1 MKRVAATLIVL
12 AMTVGVLYYLGIG
25 PQIGIEPFAIGAAK
39 GKPEQRNPSQ
49 RRRGGRAVTVKAAA
63 VRVGDVEATL
73 SYVGSLAPNAS
84 VTIAPKTSGRV
95 AKLFVT
101 VGERV
106 KEGQLLGQL
115 AKDELA
121 EELREA
127 QASLRVAQATLK
139 GRQAELEN
147 LKRRQQNVKVLA
159 GKQLVSREEVN
170 NLETQVLSA
179 ESQVDLTKAQMLQ
192 MEARLDNAR
201 IRLSQTEVRS
211 PFAGH
216 VSRRMV
222 DRGALVSPNTPLF
235 EIVDIDRVKVG
246 IAVVEGDYRKVT
258 LGQPVAVKV
267 DAYPDKR
274 FNGTITRMSP
284 VLDPQTR
291 TGEVEIELD
300 NPDGVLKPGMFARTT
315 IVVERKRGVLMVPE
329 ASPVKTSAGYGVFR
343 LTDGGSKVER
353 VEVTPGLNNGGWLEV
368 TGDLRKGDQVVTLG
382 SSLVR
387 HGQRIRV
394 AGDGPRAGS
403 RRGRRMSGREGRGQG
418 RGQGQA
424 RAPGQGQ
431 GRGRGQGQTRV
442 QGQGRGQAREQGQA
456 RGQGQGRRGS

>member
-1 MKRVAATLIVL
+1 MKRVAATLVIL
-12 AMTVGVLYYLGIG
+12 ALAVGVLYYLGIG
-25 PQIGIEPFAIGAAK
+25 PPLGLGPFEIGAAK
-39 GKPEQRNPSQ
+39 NKPEQRNSGQ
-49 RRRGGRAVTVKAAA
+49 ANRGRGRRGGRAVTVKAAK

-73 SYVGSLAPNAS
+73 SYVGSLAPNAA

-139 GRQAELEN
+139 GRQAELQN
-147 LKRRQQNVKVLA
+147 LKRRRQNVKVLA
-159 GKQLVSREEVN
+159 GKELVSRDEVN

-179 ESQVDLTKAQMLQ
+179 EAQVDLTKAQMLQ
-192 MEARLDNAR
+192 MQARLDNAR
-201 IRLSQTEVRS
+201 IRLAHTEVRS

-222 DRGALVSPNTPLF
+222 DRGALVSASTPLF
-235 EIVDIDRVKVG
+235 EVVDIDRVKVG
-246 IAVVEGDYRKVT
+246 IAVVEGDYRRVS

-284 VLDPQTR
+284 VLNPRTR
-291 TGEVEIELD
+291 TAEAEIELD

-329 ASPVKTSAGYGVFR
+329 ASPVKTRAGYGVFR
-343 LTDGGSKVER
+343 LTDEGGKVER
-353 VEVTPGLNNGGWLEV
+353 VKVTPGLRNGGWVEV
-368 TGDLRKGDQVVTLG
+368 TGDLRKGDQIVTLG

-387 HGQRIRV
+387 HGQRIRI

-403 RRGRRMSGREGRGQG
+403 RRGRRGSGQEGR
-418 RGQGQA
+418 
-424 RAPGQGQ
+424 PGG
-431 GRGRGQGQTRV
+431 GRGRAERTQNR
-442 QGQGRGQAREQGQA
+442 
-456 RGQGQGRRGS
+456 

>member
-1 MKRVAATLIVL
+1 MRRVAATLVVL
-12 AMTVGVLYYLGIG
+12 ALAVGGLYYLGIA
-25 PQIGIEPFAIGAAK
+25 PQIGIGPFAIGAAK
-39 GKPEQRNPSQ
+39 GNPEQGNRGQQGNPS
-49 RRRGGRAVTVKAAA
+49 RRRGGGRAVTVKAEA

-73 SYVGSLAPNAS
+73 SYVGSLAPNAA
-84 VTIAPKTSGRV
+84 VTVAPKTSGRV

-127 QASLRVAQATLK
+127 QASLRVAQATHK

-147 LKRRQQNVKVLA
+147 LKRRQQNVNVLA

-192 MEARLDNAR
+192 MQARLDNAR
-201 IRLSQTEVRS
+201 IRLAHTEVRS

-222 DRGALVSPNTPLF
+222 DRGALVSPSTPLF
-235 EIVDIDRVKVG
+235 EVVDIDRVKVG
-246 IAVVEGDYRKVT
+246 IAVVEGDYRKVS

-274 FNGTITRMSP
+274 FGGTITRMSP
-284 VLDPQTR
+284 VLDPGTR
-291 TGEVEIELD
+291 TAGAEIELD
-300 NPDGVLKPGMFARTT
+300 NPDGLLKPGMFARTT

-329 ASPVKTSAGYGVFR
+329 ASPVKTAAGYGVFR
-343 LTDGGSKVER
+343 LSDGGRKVER
-353 VEVTPGLNNGGWLEV
+353 VNVALGLRNGGWVEV
-368 TGDLRKGDQVVTLG
+368 TGDLSMGDRVVTLG

-387 HGQRIRV
+387 PGQQIRV

-403 RRGRRMSGREGRGQG
+403 RRGRRMSGREGQGQG
-418 RGQGQA
+418 RGQG
-424 RAPGQGQ
+424 
-431 GRGRGQGQTRV
+431 
-442 QGQGRGQAREQGQA
+442 REQGQR

>member
-1 MKRVAATLIVL
+1 LKRVAATLVVL
-12 AMTVGVLYYLGIG
+12 AVAVGVLYYLGIG
-25 PQIGIEPFAIGAAK
+25 PPFGLGPFEIGAAK
-39 GKPEQRNPSQ
+39 SKPEQGNTGQRGQGQ
-49 RRRGGRAVTVKAAA
+49 RRRGGRAVTIKAAA
-63 VRVGDVEATL
+63 VRVGDVEARL
-73 SYVGSLAPNAS
+73 SYVGSLAPNAA
-84 VTIAPKTSGRV
+84 VTVAPKTSGRV
-95 AKLFVT
+95 ARLFVT

-127 QASLRVAQATLK
+127 QASLRVAQATHK
-139 GRQAELEN
+139 GRRAELEN
-147 LKRRQQNVKVLA
+147 LKRRRQNVKVLA

-192 MEARLDNAR
+192 MQARLDNAR
-201 IRLSQTEVRS
+201 IRLAHTEVRS

-222 DRGALVSPNTPLF
+222 DRGALVSASTPLF
-235 EIVDIDRVKVG
+235 EVVDIDRVKVG
-246 IAVVEGDYRKVT
+246 IDVVEGDYRKVS

-284 VLDPQTR
+284 VLDPATR
-291 TGEVEIELD
+291 TAEAEIELD
-300 NPDGVLKPGMFARTT
+300 NPDGLLKPGMFARTT

-343 LTDGGSKVER
+343 LTEEGNKVER
-353 VEVTPGLNNGGWLEV
+353 VEVTPGLSNGGWVEV
-368 TGDLRKGDQVVTLG
+368 TGDLRTGDRVVTLG

-418 RGQGQA
+418 EGRRRGQA
-424 RAPGQGQ
+424 RVQGQ
-431 GRGRGQGQTRV
+431 EQGQTR
-442 QGQGRGQAREQGQA
+442 EQGPA

>member
-1 MKRVAATLIVL
+1 MPPLKRVAATLVVL
-12 AMTVGVLYYLGIG
+12 AVAVGVLYYLGIG
-25 PQIGIEPFAIGAAK
+25 PQIGLGPFAIGAAK
-39 GKPEQRNPSQ
+39 GKPEQGDRGQRGPGQ
-49 RRRGGRAVTVKAAA
+49 RRGGGRAVTVKAAA
-63 VRVGDVEATL
+63 VRVGDVAATL
-73 SYVGSLAPNAS
+73 SYVGSLAPNAA
-84 VTIAPKTSGRV
+84 VTVAPKTSGRV

-115 AKDELA
+115 AKDELT

-127 QASLRVAQATLK
+127 QASLRVAQATHK

-147 LKRRQQNVKVLA
+147 LERRQKNVQVLA

-192 MEARLDNAR
+192 MQARLDNAR
-201 IRLSQTEVRS
+201 IRLAQTEVRS

-222 DRGALVSPNTPLF
+222 DRGALVSPSTPLF
-235 EIVDIDRVKVG
+235 EVVDIDRVKVG
-246 IAVVEGDYRKVT
+246 IDVVEGDYRKVS

-274 FNGTITRMSP
+274 FAGTITRMSP
-284 VLDPQTR
+284 VLDPRTR
-291 TGEVEIELD
+291 TAEVEIELD
-300 NPDGVLKPGMFARTT
+300 NPDGVLKPGMFARTN

-329 ASPVKTSAGYGVFR
+329 ASPVKSAAGYGVFR
-343 LTDGGSKVER
+343 LTEEGSKVER
-353 VEVTPGLNNGGWLEV
+353 VEVTPGLSNGGWVEV
-368 TGDLRKGDQVVTLG
+368 TGDLKKGDQVVTLG

-403 RRGRRMSGREGRGQG
+403 RRGRRMSGREGQGQGQG

-424 RAPGQGQ
+424 
-431 GRGRGQGQTRV
+431 
-442 QGQGRGQAREQGQA
+442 QGQGRGQGPTREQGQA

>member
-1 MKRVAATLIVL
+1 MKRVAATLVVL
-12 AMTVGVLYYLGIG
+12 AIAVGVLYYLGIG
-25 PQIGIEPFAIGAAK
+25 PPLGLGPFEIGAARN
-39 GKPEQRNPSQ
+39 KPEQRNSGQ
-49 RRRGGRAVTVKAAA
+49 ANQGRRRGAGRAVTVKTAK
-63 VRVGDVEATL
+63 VRMGNVEATL
-73 SYVGSLAPNAS
+73 SYVGSLAPNAA

-121 EELREA
+121 EDLREA

-147 LKRRQQNVKVLA
+147 LERRRQNVKVLA
-159 GKQLVSREEVN
+159 GKDLVSREEVN

-192 MEARLDNAR
+192 MQARLDNAR
-201 IRLSQTEVRS
+201 IRLAHTEVRS

-222 DRGALVSPNTPLF
+222 DRGALVSASTPLF
-235 EIVDIDRVKVG
+235 EVVDIDRVKVG
-246 IAVVEGDYRKVT
+246 IAVVEGDYRRVS

-267 DAYPDKR
+267 DAYPDER

-284 VLDPQTR
+284 ILNPQTR
-291 TGEVEIELD
+291 TAEAEIELD

-329 ASPVKTSAGYGVFR
+329 ASPVKTRAGYGVFR
-343 LTDGGSKVER
+343 LTDEGSKVER
-353 VEVTPGLNNGGWLEV
+353 VKVTPGLRNGGWVEV
-368 TGDLRKGDQVVTLG
+368 TGDLRRGDQVVTLG

-387 HGQRIRV
+387 HGQRIRI

-403 RRGRRMSGREGRGQG
+403 RRGRRGAGREGR
-418 RGQGQA
+418 
-424 RAPGQGQ
+424 PGG
-431 GRGRGQGQTRV
+431 GRGRAERTRN
-442 QGQGRGQAREQGQA
+442 Q
-456 RGQGQGRRGS
+456 

>member
-1 MKRVAATLIVL
+1 MKRVAATLVIL
-12 AMTVGVLYYLGIG
+12 ALAVGVLYYLGIG
-25 PQIGIEPFAIGAAK
+25 PPLGLGPFEIGAAK
-39 GKPEQRNPSQ
+39 NKPEQRNSGQ
-49 RRRGGRAVTVKAAA
+49 ANRGRGRRGGRAVTVKAAK

-73 SYVGSLAPNAS
+73 SYVGSLAPNAA

-139 GRQAELEN
+139 GRQAELQN
-147 LKRRQQNVKVLA
+147 LKRRRQNVKVLA
-159 GKQLVSREEVN
+159 GKELVSRDEVN

-179 ESQVDLTKAQMLQ
+179 EAQVDLTKAQMLQ
-192 MEARLDNAR
+192 MQARLDNAR
-201 IRLSQTEVRS
+201 IRLAHTEVRS

-222 DRGALVSPNTPLF
+222 DRGALVSASTPLF
-235 EIVDIDRVKVG
+235 EVVDIDRVKVG
-246 IAVVEGDYRKVT
+246 IAVVEGDYRRVS

-284 VLDPQTR
+284 VLNPRTR
-291 TGEVEIELD
+291 TAEAEIELD

-329 ASPVKTSAGYGVFR
+329 ASPVKTGAGYGVFR
-343 LTDGGSKVER
+343 LTDEGGKVER
-353 VEVTPGLNNGGWLEV
+353 VKVTPGLRNGGWVEV
-368 TGDLRKGDQVVTLG
+368 TGDLRKGDRIVTLG

-387 HGQRIRV
+387 HGQRIRI

-403 RRGRRMSGREGRGQG
+403 RRGRRGSGREGR
-418 RGQGQA
+418 
-424 RAPGQGQ
+424 PGG
-431 GRGRGQGQTRV
+431 GRGRAERTQNR
-442 QGQGRGQAREQGQA
+442 
-456 RGQGQGRRGS
+456 

>member
-1 MKRVAATLIVL
+1 MKRLAATLIVL
-12 AMTVGVLYYLGIG
+12 AVAVGVLYYLGIG
-25 PQIGIEPFAIGAAK
+25 PRIGLGPFEIGAAK
-39 GKPEQRNPSQ
+39 SKPEQGNPGQRGPGQ
-49 RRRGGRAVTVKAAA
+49 RRRGGRAVTVKAEK
-63 VRVGDVEATL
+63 VRVGDVEAKL
-73 SYVGSLAPNAS
+73 SYVGSLAPDAA

-115 AKDELA
+115 AKDELT

-147 LKRRQQNVKVLA
+147 LKRRRQNVKVLA
-159 GKQLVSREEVN
+159 GKQLVSRDEVN

-179 ESQVDLTKAQMLQ
+179 ESQVDLTKAQLLQ
-192 MEARLDNAR
+192 MQARLDNAR
-201 IRLSQTEVRS
+201 IRLAHTEVRS

-216 VSRRMV
+216 VSHRMV
-222 DRGALVSPNTPLF
+222 DRGALVSPSTPLF
-235 EIVDIDRVKVG
+235 EVVAIDRVKVG
-246 IAVVEGDYRKVT
+246 IDVVEGDYRKIS

-274 FNGTITRMSP
+274 FDGTITRMSP
-284 VLDPQTR
+284 VLDPRTR
-291 TGEVEIELD
+291 TAEAEIELD
-300 NPDGVLKPGMFARTT
+300 NPDGLLKPGMFARTT

-329 ASPVKTSAGYGVFR
+329 ASPVKTAAGYGVFR
-343 LTDGGSKVER
+343 LTEEGSKVER
-353 VEVTPGLNNGGWLEV
+353 VKITPGLSNGGWVEV
-368 TGDLRKGDQVVTLG
+368 TGDLRQGDRVVTLG

-387 HGQRIRV
+387 NGQQIRV

-403 RRGRRMSGREGRGQG
+403 RRRGRRGSGREGR
-418 RGQGQA
+418 RGA
-424 RAPGQGQ
+424 DRAGAE
-431 GRGRGQGQTRV
+431 RTRN
-442 QGQGRGQAREQGQA
+442 R
-456 RGQGQGRRGS
+456 